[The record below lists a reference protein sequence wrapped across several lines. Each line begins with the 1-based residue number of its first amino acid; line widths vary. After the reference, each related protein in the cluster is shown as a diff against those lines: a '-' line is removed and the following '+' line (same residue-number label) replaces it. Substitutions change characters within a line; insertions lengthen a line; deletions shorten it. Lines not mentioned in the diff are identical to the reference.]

1 MTVTSEFSLSVALT
15 SSTKEISDTTS
26 SALTLASIGAD
37 ELNINTPDNNKE
49 KSVLFFFDIHRAN
62 PPWKLFFISIS

>member
-1 MTVTSEFSLSVALT
+1 MTVTSEFALSVVLT
-15 SSTKEISDTTS
+15 SSTKGISDVTS

-49 KSVLFFFDIHRAN
+49 
-62 PPWKLFFISIS
+62 

>member
-37 ELNINTPDNNKE
+37 
-49 KSVLFFFDIHRAN
+49 
-62 PPWKLFFISIS
+62 